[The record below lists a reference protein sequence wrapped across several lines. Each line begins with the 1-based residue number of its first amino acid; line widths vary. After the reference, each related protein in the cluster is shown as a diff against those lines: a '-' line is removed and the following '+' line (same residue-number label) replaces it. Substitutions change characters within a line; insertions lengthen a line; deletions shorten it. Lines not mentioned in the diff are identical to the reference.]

1 MKKLI
6 VTGLRTCERKEKVYA
21 EISKHIAELG
31 GVDEIITGGSKG
43 VDQFSKAYAEE
54 HGIKVK
60 EFVPDWQSY
69 INSAGF
75 IRDCEMVEYGTH
87 LLILSNGVSKESSHL
102 IAEAKK
108 ASMPV
113 KSVGGFEGRSD
124 SETLPAGA
132 FPQAF
137 Y

>member
-1 MKKLI
+1 M
-6 VTGLRTCERKEKVYA
+6 
-21 EISKHIAELG
+21 
-31 GVDEIITGGSKG
+31 
-43 VDQFSKAYAEE
+43 DQFSKEYAEE

-60 EFVPDWQSY
+60 EFAPDWQSY

-87 LLILSNGVSKESSHL
+87 LLVLSNGVSKESTHL

-108 ASMPV
+108 ANIPV
-113 KSVGGFEGRSD
+113 KSVGGFEGHSD
-124 SETLPAGA
+124 PEMIPAGA
-132 FPQAF
+132 FPQAL